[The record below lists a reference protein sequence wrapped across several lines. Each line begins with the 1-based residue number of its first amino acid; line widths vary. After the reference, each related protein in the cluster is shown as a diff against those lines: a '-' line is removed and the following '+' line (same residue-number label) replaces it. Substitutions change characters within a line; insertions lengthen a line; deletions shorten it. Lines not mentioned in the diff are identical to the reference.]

1 MIRSLILLTCMAS
14 INAIYLRMPPKYQK
28 EIDKLNTTEDKVRK
42 QIKVQQGDLDEKRS
56 LLKKDEDRIRKE
68 MKEVSYVED
77 WLRKAQKG
85 LDRIAKAKESVHVQY
100 DLERLRPFV
109 KLAASKR
116 EKLKQE
122 SERVGSAHKQV
133 SDRVTELE
141 NQLKNL
147 RANVTEKQ
155 EDAVKDKENSSTISS
170 TGSSSSS
177 SSSNEVDKKEEEE
190 ELKTASGSIDDLLK
204 ELDDGR

>member
-1 MIRSLILLTCMAS
+1 
-14 INAIYLRMPPKYQK
+14 
-28 EIDKLNTTEDKVRK
+28 
-42 QIKVQQGDLDEKRS
+42 
-56 LLKKDEDRIRKE
+56 
-68 MKEVSYVED
+68 
-77 WLRKAQKG
+77 
-85 LDRIAKAKESVHVQY
+85 
-100 DLERLRPFV
+100 LRPFV

-177 SSSNEVDKKEEEE
+177 SSSSNEVDKKEEEE